1 MRKLF
6 IPVLLLIITSFLLT
20 GCQASDPM
28 AKPYVSVDGSS
39 TIKAAP
45 DTVEVRINI
54 VSEAPDATAQAI
66 NAEKAEKIIK
76 FLKDTGLEEKEIKT
90 IGANFYPH
98 KKWENGKEIDL
109 GYKAEN
115 SLQIKTKKLELISKI
130 IDGSIVNGA
139 ERVNGLTYSLSE
151 EGKDGLM
158 SDLIASAINDAKTQ
172 AESAATSLGETI
184 SGVKSVI
191 VIKEYSSPI
200 YREKAMLAGESS
212 NDMTPTPVLPGELD
226 YTINVSVEFFIK

>member
-6 IPVLLLIITSFLLT
+6 IPILLLIITSFLLT
-20 GCQASDPM
+20 GCQSSDPM

-45 DTVEVRINI
+45 DTVEIQIIV
-54 VSEAPDATAQAI
+54 VSEAPDATAQTI
-66 NAEKAEKIIK
+66 NAEKAEKIIN
-76 FLKDTGLEEKEIKT
+76 FLKETGLEEKEIRT
-90 IGANFYPH
+90 TGTNFYPN
-98 KKWENGKEIDL
+98 KRWENGKEIDL

-115 SLQIKTKKLELISKI
+115 SLQIKTKKIELISKI
-130 IDGSIVNGA
+130 IDGSIVKGA
-139 ERVNGLTYSLSE
+139 ERVSGLTYSLSE
-151 EGKDGLM
+151 EGKEGLM
-158 SDLIASAINDAKTQ
+158 NDLIASAINDAKTQ
-172 AESAATSLGETI
+172 AESAAASLGETI

-200 YREKAMLAGESS
+200 YREKAMLDGGSS
-212 NDMTPTPVLPGELD
+212 NDMTSTPVLPGELD